1 MAVTFRYDEVETKGH
16 LTRGNDDTRG
26 ELQQGHH
33 TATYFYNLNF
43 GYYEDIFRDCLYDRE
58 VTYNSGKKV
67 VHAYYWERILK
78 LKDEEH
84 SD

>member
-1 MAVTFRYDEVETKGH
+1 MT
-16 LTRGNDDTRG
+16 
-26 ELQQGHH
+26 
-33 TATYFYNLNF
+33 TYFYNLNF